1 VIFTTPLGLLA
12 LLALPAIV
20 AIHLFRKRF
29 PIRPVAGLFL
39 WQMAQRTPEGGGR
52 ITRLPITTSLIL
64 ECLAALALALIL
76 GGARLSPAGVSQHL
90 VVLLDDS
97 ASMAAAN
104 AAGESARDRAARRVL
119 GEIDRLGPGGRITLI
134 VSGERPSV
142 VAGPAVLAL
151 EARPA
156 LEKWKPGALHHSLA
170 LGLRLARELTGRTGK
185 VMVVSDLEPGAR
197 GEGEI
202 EGALWVS
209 VGEPLANVGI
219 TAAERTLSPD
229 AGRGVV
235 SLTFGNYSDST
246 SRRHLRITAGGK
258 EVGSKDID
266 VPAGVSSLTLPLSA
280 GLPAVRIDVSGD
292 ALARD
297 NEVTLVEPRPRIVGV
312 ENRLRDGRGRQAL
325 IKALGAVGGVTQ
337 AEPGHLAFIEAAAI
351 DTFGSPGVWKAAFGR
366 PPAGWLGPGEARDFI
381 GPFVLEKR
389 HPLLT
394 GATLGGV
401 VWPGVMPLAAGAV
414 RPLASA
420 GDQVLIGVP
429 AMSARSDPA
438 YLFNI
443 DLDRTNLVRA
453 PDWPILISNLVEMR
467 RQSLPGPERW
477 NYQIGEWVRV
487 RLGHDPKG
495 LLRFRCGTVER
506 TLPASRQLEFIAPSP
521 GGLLQILDGDT
532 VLFDIGVNFFDETE
546 SNLRKQ
552 STADAG
558 RFADVS
564 GFTAESGPASDPLF
578 WVLLAMATAAIVGNW
593 WVLGAGIRSQPLR
606 PLPPVHR

>member
-1 VIFTTPLGLLA
+1 MIFTTPLGLLA
-12 LLALPAIV
+12 LLAIPAIV
-20 AIHLFRKRF
+20 GIHLFRKRF
-29 PIRPVAGLFL
+29 PVRSVAGLFL
-39 WQMAQRTPEGGGR
+39 WQIAQRTPESGGR
-52 ITRLPITTSLIL
+52 IAKLPITWSLIL

-76 GGARLSPAGVSQHL
+76 GGARLSPAGVSEHL

-97 ASMAAAN
+97 ASLAAAD
-104 AAGESARDRAARRVL
+104 AAGESARDRAVRRVL
-119 GEIDRLGPGGRITLI
+119 SETDRLGPGGRITLI

-142 VAGPAVLAL
+142 LAGPAALAL

-156 LEKWKPGALHHSLA
+156 LEKWRPDGLHHSLG
-170 LGLRLARELTGRTGK
+170 LGLRLARELAGGTGK
-185 VMVVSDLEPGAR
+185 LMIVSDLAPAAR

-209 VGEPLANVGI
+209 VGVPLANVGI

-258 EVGSKDID
+258 EVGGRDID
-266 VPAGVSSLTLPLSA
+266 VPPGVSSLTLPLSP
-280 GLPAVRIDVSGD
+280 GLPAVRVELSGD
-292 ALARD
+292 ALSRD

-325 IKALGAVGGVTQ
+325 IKALSAVAGVTQ
-337 AEPGHLAFIEAAAI
+337 AATGHLAFIEAAAI
-351 DTFGSPGVWKAAFGR
+351 DTAGSSGVWKAAFGR
-366 PPAGWLGPGEARDFI
+366 PPAGWLGPGDPRDFI

-389 HPLLT
+389 HPLLAGT
-394 GATLGGV
+394 TLGGV
-401 VWPGVMPLAAGAV
+401 VWPGVLPLAPGAV

-429 AMSARSDPA
+429 ATSARSDPA

-443 DLDRTNLVRA
+443 DLDRTNLIRA

-467 RQSLPGPERW
+467 RQNLPGPERW

-487 RLGHDPKG
+487 RLGHEPKG
-495 LLRFRCGTVER
+495 PLRFRCGTVER

-521 GGLLQILDGDT
+521 GGLLQVVEGDSL
-532 VLFDIGVNFFDETE
+532 LFDIGVNFFDETE

-558 RFADVS
+558 QFAVVR
-564 GFTAESGPASDPLF
+564 GLTAESGPASDPLF
-578 WVLLAMATAAIVGNW
+578 WVLLAIATAAIVGNW
-593 WVLGAGIRSQPLR
+593 WVGAGARSQPLR